1 MLLTMR
7 KKKIDKENL
16 VKVYTVKVDPATTN
30 ETSTKNLISIKRQK
44 KNQLD
49 CDVTQNRS
57 PSDSVARAGILLAG
71 WRTCTRCCSGRMS
84 TDR

>member
-7 KKKIDKENL
+7 KKKINKENL

-44 KNQLD
+44 K
-49 CDVTQNRS
+49 S
-57 PSDSVARAGILLAG
+57 
-71 WRTCTRCCSGRMS
+71 TRL
-84 TDR
+84 